1 MEELTMKQLEERQ
14 EQERAELRLQL
25 SKKQLK
31 ETKEKLDYQKKE
43 MLSHVRWLKEIA
55 QNIIEK
61 DGKLKYEDR
70 DRLQQQT
77 EIVTGWITAVL
88 GTEYENKTLNKNAK
102 ELRKQIKNRKE
113 NK

>member
-88 GTEYENKTLNKNAK
+88 GTEYDAK